1 VVIDASGAH
10 TSTAAAQAHLE
21 AGALKVLIAAPPTA
35 AAHEAEPPP
44 VLMLGVNSASFDA
57 RAHPVVSASSC
68 TAHCLAPLLAALD
81 ASVGVHEAV
90 ACVIHAVTASQ
101 RVCDGAPKPGGSL
114 RSGRAGGNLVPA
126 ATGAAACVARLLPR
140 LQGRLLCSAWRAPLA
155 DVSAV
160 QLALRTQR
168 PTSLAHLL
176 AALCAAAAEG
186 PLRGALRVCD
196 AELVSSDFRGER
208 AACVVDA
215 HACAALNEHCFSL
228 TAWFAH
234 EAGYA
239 ARVLDTALFLRH
251 QMPPHPRGDKEE

>member
-1 VVIDASGAH
+1 MVIDASGAH
-10 TSTAAAQAHLE
+10 TSSAAAQAHLE
-21 AGALKVLIAAPPTA
+21 AGALKVLIAAPP

-44 VLMLGVNSASFDA
+44 VLVLGVNSASFDV
-57 RAHPVVSASSC
+57 RANAVVSAPSC
-68 TAHCLAPLLAALD
+68 TVHCLAPLLAALD
-81 ASVGVHEAV
+81 ASAGVHEAV
-90 ACVIHAVTASQ
+90 ACIIHAVTASQ
-101 RVCDGAPKPGGSL
+101 HVCDGAPKPGASL

-140 LQGRLLCSAWRAPLA
+140 LRGRLLCSAWRAPLA
-155 DVSAV
+155 DVSAI

-176 AALCAAAAEG
+176 AALRAAAAEG

-228 TAWFAH
+228 AAWFDN

-239 ARVLDTALFLRH
+239 ARVLETALFMRH
-251 QMPPHPRGDKEE
+251 QMPRGDKEE